1 MFSINNLR
9 QRSVKLGE
17 EIQSLKNYLDK
28 TDFSEHLV
36 ARMNLSGSFDY
47 AKRIKDQDGHR
58 HEEYLAKAKCDE
70 IHDLAYAAY
79 APKRLKDAKAEKKAL
94 DAMIRFL
101 SKESHVSQLM
111 KDRPGVAAALKNWL
125 AARNDDNLSASEQEI
140 KEKARQWTRLPYSRS
155 TYNPND
161 LKYPTI
167 VPGLLVRS
175 KAEADII
182 SRFEYFGAAY
192 HYEEEWETPE
202 HLITLYGRNSF
213 AFHPDFKVKN
223 MRTGNVF
230 WWEHQGGWD
239 NPKYVANMAR
249 RETDLFRM
257 GLIPWKNLIIT
268 TETLAQPL
276 DLLWV
281 DEIIQFYLL

>member
-1 MFSINNLR
+1 M
-9 QRSVKLGE
+9 
-17 EIQSLKNYLDK
+17 
-28 TDFSEHLV
+28 
-36 ARMNLSGSFDY
+36 
-47 AKRIKDQDGHR
+47 
-58 HEEYLAKAKCDE
+58 
-70 IHDLAYAAY
+70 
-79 APKRLKDAKAEKKAL
+79 LKDARGEKSAL
-94 DAMIRFL
+94 DHLVRFYDQERRVTEYL
-101 SKESHVSQLM
+101 SLH
-111 KDRPGVAAALKNWL
+111 PGVAAVLQNDPNFQTSVLENDLQKKADQWKN
-125 AARNDDNLSASEQEI
+125 A
-140 KEKARQWTRLPYSRS
+140 PYNRS
-155 TYNPND
+155 TYNPNE

-192 HYEEEWETPE
+192 HYEEEWEIPE
-202 HLITLYGRNSF
+202 HLITLYGRNNF

>member
-1 MFSINNLR
+1 MFSIDNLR
-9 QRSVKLGE
+9 LKSNSLEK
-17 EIQSLKNYLDK
+17 EIQLLQNYLDHNATDDSLVSRKERGSYRYARRFKNEEGK
-28 TDFSEHLV
+28 TDEV
-36 ARMNLSGSFDY
+36 YLSQEDITEIRRLAYINY
-47 AKRIKDQDGHR
+47 AK
-58 HEEYLAKAKCDE
+58 A
-70 IHDLAYAAY
+70 
-79 APKRLKDAKAEKKAL
+79 RLKDARGEKSAL
-94 DAMIRFL
+94 DHLVRFYDQERRVTEYL
-101 SKESHVSQLM
+101 SLH
-111 KDRPGVAAALKNWL
+111 PGVAAVLQNDPNFQTSVLENDLQKKADQWKN
-125 AARNDDNLSASEQEI
+125 A
-140 KEKARQWTRLPYSRS
+140 PYNRS
-155 TYNPND
+155 TYNPNE

-192 HYEEEWETPE
+192 HYEEEWEIPE

-213 AFHPDFKVKN
+213 TFHPDFKVKN

-281 DEIIQFYLL
+281 DQIIQFYLL